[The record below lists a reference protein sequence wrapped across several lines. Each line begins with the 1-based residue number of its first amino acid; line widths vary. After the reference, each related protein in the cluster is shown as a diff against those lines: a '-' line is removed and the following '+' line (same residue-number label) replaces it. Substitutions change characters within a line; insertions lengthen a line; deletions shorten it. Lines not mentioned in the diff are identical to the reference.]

1 MGDLK
6 NEDTSYPAS
15 LDTRTL
21 IADSTDD
28 VVAAHVNGLASAII
42 ALETELGVNPA
53 GSVTDIVTRLAVNL
67 HDDGGVLRGTSFPVS
82 PPLKLHLFW
91 RTDLKQLYMY
101 DTSIAQYQRVDATN
115 VHASLAA
122 LDADDHTQYV
132 HNTTAR
138 TITAQHTF
146 NPGSAL
152 PPFILHANAQ
162 GQKVIGLD
170 AETVDG
176 KNPGSASGIA
186 TLNGSSLVVEDPANA
201 TATKTAG
208 KICKWGTSEAFECS
222 VLSATA
228 VSGTTITGSSTVQ
241 GTKLISTVATGTAP
255 LTVASTTGVA
265 NLTASSIIASY
276 YDGSSSTNTATVDLG
291 SVTAGD
297 VFIVSMMAQMTSSTS
312 GLHGMGITKSSGTGS
327 CLFFTG
333 NTGTAIQ
340 SYASAGS
347 IVLNFS
353 YSNIVV
359 VTVSGTLVLKSYDTG
374 SPGTPTGYINKIRA
388 VFLNKQ

>member
-82 PPLKLHLFW
+82 PPLKPHLFW

-176 KNPGSASGIA
+176 KNPGSASGLA
-186 TLNGSSLVVEDPANA
+186 TLDGSSLVVEDPANA

-208 KICKWGTSEAFECS
+208 KICKWGTSEAFQCS
-222 VLSATA
+222 ALTATTI
-228 VSGTTITGSSTVQ
+228 SGTQLTSTI
-241 GTKLISTVATGTAP
+241 ATGTAP
-255 LTVASTTGVA
+255 LVVTSTTEVA
-265 NLTASSIIASY
+265 NLHSDVATNINGNTEYSATAAS
-276 YDGSSSTNTATVDLG
+276 DAVSVNVGT
-291 SVTAGD
+291 VTAGD
-297 VFIVSMMAQMTSSTS
+297 RILVTCVV
-312 GLHGMGITKSSGTGS
+312 SGTWDTLPTYEYYYLTLLGGSTATIQIGYDSISAMWGTTQSNTTTRSGSITLLVKVTGSGS
-327 CLFFTG
+327 CTLL
-333 NTGTAIQ
+333 NSHSI
-340 SYASAGS
+340 ASAGANP
-347 IVLNFS
+347 V
-353 YSNIVV
+353 YS
-359 VTVSGTLVLKSYDTG
+359 S
-374 SPGTPTGYINKIRA
+374 KIHA
-388 VFLNKQ
+388 LFLNRQ

>member
-6 NEDTSYPAS
+6 TEDTSYPAT

-115 VHASLAA
+115 VHANLAA

-208 KICKWGTSEAFECS
+208 KICKWGTSEAFECGA
-222 VLSATA
+222 LAA
-228 VSGTTITGSSTVQ
+228 SGQIT
-241 GTKLISTVATGTAP
+241 STVATGTAP
-255 LTVASTTGVA
+255 FSIASTTKVS
-265 NLTASSIIASY
+265 NLNADKLQGYRPCLYAT
-276 YDGSSSTNTATVDLG
+276 SSTATTETTTIDLGTVTTGDIFIMNVNITVDAGSTPANYISTSLEKASGTATVWDGYALNSIHG
-291 SVTAGD
+291 IQKVSAT
-297 VFIVSMMAQMTSSTS
+297 VFIGDATGVFTVTS
-312 GLHGMGITKSSGTGS
+312 GGTLIMKSVIT
-327 CLFFTG
+327 
-333 NTGTAIQ
+333 NTGGVGNGYRQVI
-340 SYASAGS
+340 
-347 IVLNFS
+347 N
-353 YSNIVV
+353 
-359 VTVSGTLVLKSYDTG
+359 VSFLKYT
-374 SPGTPTGYINKIRA
+374 
-388 VFLNKQ
+388 

>member
-6 NEDTSYPAS
+6 NEDTSYPAT

-28 VVAAHVNGLASAII
+28 VVAAHINGLASAII
-42 ALETELGVNPA
+42 ALETELGINPA
-53 GSVTDIVTRLAVNL
+53 GSVADLVTRLAVNI

-115 VHASLAA
+115 VHASLAS

-176 KNPGSASGIA
+176 KNPGSASGLA

-222 VLSATA
+222 ALTATTI
-228 VSGTTITGSSTVQ
+228 SGTTVTATTQVTTDTIAERTGAAGVTIDSCLIKDGGAAAVAD
-241 GTKLISTVATGTAP
+241 GTNIIKTKVIAIGDWNMDATASVSVTHGLDASKIVDVSAIIIPDTGTGLVTLHLNYA
-255 LTVASTTGVA
+255 TTASGLVNGNIVWLGTGTIVG
-265 NLTASSIIASY
+265 LERLASSIFDSVNYDATSY
-276 YDGSSSTNTATVDLG
+276 NRGY
-291 SVTAGD
+291 VTITY
-297 VFIVSMMAQMTSSTS
+297 IV
-312 GLHGMGITKSSGTGS
+312 
-327 CLFFTG
+327 
-333 NTGTAIQ
+333 
-340 SYASAGS
+340 
-347 IVLNFS
+347 
-353 YSNIVV
+353 
-359 VTVSGTLVLKSYDTG
+359 
-374 SPGTPTGYINKIRA
+374 
-388 VFLNKQ
+388 